1 MEDLPSTFDVII
13 LGTGLGC
20 SLLAGALGRIGKS
33 VLQADRNDYY
43 GGAYASFTA
52 REIKR
57 KTLKGVTIEGELTKD
72 ENRVTVNLDNN
83 ILYSRGEM
91 IQLLI
96 QSKAYRYVEFANV
109 QQMLT
114 QSTDK
119 LIPVP
124 SSRAELFCS
133 KHVSLLEKR
142 KMMNFINAVSELG
155 SDGEIGDCD
164 TFDALMAK
172 FKLSEKLK
180 RFIANALCF
189 ANSTT
194 VSAKYGLD
202 QLKRFIGSMG
212 KYAATSSFLV
222 PQYGTGELCQAFCRM
237 AAVFGGTVMLD
248 AKVERVRMAND
259 NNDINEVTIEG
270 KRITTHHLVAEA
282 DYVVEDEG
290 EVEFYTATI
299 ITTEENWRSMID
311 TDAKLEIIG
320 DMEEEQGKTQIHN
333 FVISSIGATVWGCA
347 TDYTAHC
354 VTKGNVMI
362 MLRSREKNELNAF
375 IEKLNFESNA
385 FKVTSQVVKHDTS
398 ALTTVHVAPTPQ
410 FLPDYDYA
418 VVWARQTFAKICPDE
433 EWLPA
438 MPDPSDIIIPGA
450 TE

>member
-1 MEDLPSTFDVII
+1 
-13 LGTGLGC
+13 
-20 SLLAGALGRIGKS
+20 
-33 VLQADRNDYY
+33 
-43 GGAYASFTA
+43 
-52 REIKR
+52 
-57 KTLKGVTIEGELTKD
+57 
-72 ENRVTVNLDNN
+72 
-83 ILYSRGEM
+83 M

-114 QSTDK
+114 QSDNK

-142 KMMNFINAVSELG
+142 KMMNFINAVPELEI
-155 SDGEIGDCD
+155 DGDET
-164 TFDALMAK
+164 TFDELMAK

-180 RFIANALCF
+180 AFIANALCF
-189 ANSTT
+189 SNATT
-194 VSAKYGLD
+194 VSAEYGLN

-248 AKVERVRMAND
+248 AKIDRVSMNKD
-259 NNDINEVTIEG
+259 TELNHEITIEG
-270 KRITTHHLVAEA
+270 KPITTHHLVAEA
-282 DYVVEDEG
+282 DYLVEPNDE
-290 EVEFYTATI
+290 VDFYTVTL
-299 ITTEENWRSMID
+299 ITTEKKWRLLID
-311 TDAKLEIIG
+311 TEAKLEIIG
-320 DMEEEQGKTQIHN
+320 DTKEEEGKLQTHN
-333 FVISSIGATVWGCA
+333 FVISSTGATVWGCA

-362 MLRSREKNELNAF
+362 MLRSQSEHDLDGF
-375 IEKLNFESNA
+375 IEKFNFDSDT
-385 FKVTSQVVKHDTS
+385 FKITTQVAKYDTDE
-398 ALTTVHVAPTPQ
+398 LVNVHVAPPPQ

-418 VVWARQTFAKICPDE
+418 VVWARQTFTTICPDE

-450 TE
+450 TTTE